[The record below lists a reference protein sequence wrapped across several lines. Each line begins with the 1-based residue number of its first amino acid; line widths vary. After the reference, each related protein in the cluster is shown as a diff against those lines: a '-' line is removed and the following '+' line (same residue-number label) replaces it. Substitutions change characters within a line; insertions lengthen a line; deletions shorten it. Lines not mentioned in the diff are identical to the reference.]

1 MESSVLEIG
10 LIIIGSLAAL
20 KVYAHIEVSKNSAD
34 NESKERKAQIYA
46 DGRAREMRIEAQADM
61 QGFGDLAGSEGG
73 IEGVV
78 AQFIQTEQGAEMLQK
93 FLGPK
98 K

>member
-46 DGRAREMRIEAQADM
+46 DGRAREMRIEAQVDT
-61 QGFGDLAGSEGG
+61 QGFGDLAGEGG